1 MCVIA
6 ADHSESRCW
15 QQAMCQLGHSNHGGS
30 CDQPP
35 ACFKE
40 GAGRLWLPARLIC
53 IWNPNASTS
62 PGLHLMG
69 PHELR
74 EGTGPERAEGEAAPA
89 SVRALPCSRSPCA
102 IRLVHWAS
110 PLAMFFGRLQQG
122 LSPVVAWD
130 VSVKVKCCSPP
141 PNRSTTQ
148 QKLGRGRLGLLQAL
162 RLARP
167 RMPRGLHGNPCPPRP
182 QQADSH
188 HPPRPPRNYTP
199 QKALRGGP
207 PSQRAVR
214 LPLPSARAVTLRR
227 RTTTPSRLC
236 AAALPAAPRFASAP
250 VPGGS
255 FPLLAGGVPRSTGQG
270 RAAVVSPGLGQ
281 VREVPERR
289 RPLGPSVLCAAPQQ
303 RWRRPRGRG
312 GSCRPGSGCW
322 LWGVSRAKR
331 RPRSRAPPA
340 PALRAGRGAG
350 GRPAQG
356 TGPRP
361 LFGTGETASEDWA
374 QLRGGSGTG
383 AYGRW
388 REAGGAGWVQPEEGK
403 ARWRLYCCRE
413 RASAQL
419 DSCRGCSGVGWE
431 VPDPGDSVGSS
442 HQREGIE
449 RRGLEGLGISL
460 DGVILTLKRC
470 FLRVLDQRRHP

>member
-6 ADHSESRCW
+6 ADHSESQCW

-130 VSVKVKCCSPP
+130 VSVMVKCCSPP

-167 RMPRGLHGNPCPPRP
+167 RMPRGLHGNPCPPAPSRLTP
-182 QQADSH
+182 TIHRGLQETT
-188 HPPRPPRNYTP
+188 PPRRPC
-199 QKALRGGP
+199 GE
-207 PSQRAVR
+207 VR
-214 LPLPSARAVTLRR
+214 LPSGQCGSPSPPPEPWRSGAALRLPAGCARPRCRPLRGSHRLPCPAV
-227 RTTTPSRLC
+227 PSRSLQE
-236 AAALPAAPRFASAP
+236 ASLAPQGKG
-250 VPGGS
+250 V
-255 FPLLAGGVPRSTGQG
+255 PLLSLRDLARCVKSPSGG
-270 RAAVVSPGLGQ
+270 GL
-281 VREVPERR
+281 
-289 RPLGPSVLCAAPQQ
+289 
-303 RWRRPRGRG
+303 
-312 GSCRPGSGCW
+312 
-322 LWGVSRAKR
+322 
-331 RPRSRAPPA
+331 
-340 PALRAGRGAG
+340 
-350 GRPAQG
+350 
-356 TGPRP
+356 
-361 LFGTGETASEDWA
+361 
-374 QLRGGSGTG
+374 
-383 AYGRW
+383 
-388 REAGGAGWVQPEEGK
+388 
-403 ARWRLYCCRE
+403 
-413 RASAQL
+413 
-419 DSCRGCSGVGWE
+419 
-431 VPDPGDSVGSS
+431 
-442 HQREGIE
+442 
-449 RRGLEGLGISL
+449 
-460 DGVILTLKRC
+460 
-470 FLRVLDQRRHP
+470 

>member
-130 VSVKVKCCSPP
+130 VSVMVKCCSPP

-167 RMPRGLHGNPCPPRP
+167 RMPRGLHGNPCPPPPPAGWLPPSTAASKKLHPPEGLAGRSAFP
-182 QQADSH
+182 AGSAAPPPLRQSRDAPAPHYDSQQAVRGRVAGRSAVRIGSRARRFLPAPCRRRPSLH
-188 HPPRPPRNYTP
+188 RARACRCCLSGTWPGAWSPRAAEAFRS
-199 QKALRGGP
+199 QRALRG
-207 PSQRAVR
+207 A
-214 LPLPSARAVTLRR
+214 
-227 RTTTPSRLC
+227 TTKM
-236 AAALPAAPRFASAP
+236 AAA
-250 VPGGS
+250 
-255 FPLLAGGVPRSTGQG
+255 AGP
-270 RAAVVSPGLGQ
+270 
-281 VREVPERR
+281 
-289 RPLGPSVLCAAPQQ
+289 
-303 RWRRPRGRG
+303 WR
-312 GSCRPGSGCW
+312 
-322 LWGVSRAKR
+322 
-331 RPRSRAPPA
+331 
-340 PALRAGRGAG
+340 
-350 GRPAQG
+350 
-356 TGPRP
+356 
-361 LFGTGETASEDWA
+361 
-374 QLRGGSGTG
+374 
-383 AYGRW
+383 
-388 REAGGAGWVQPEEGK
+388 
-403 ARWRLYCCRE
+403 
-413 RASAQL
+413 
-419 DSCRGCSGVGWE
+419 
-431 VPDPGDSVGSS
+431 
-442 HQREGIE
+442 
-449 RRGLEGLGISL
+449 
-460 DGVILTLKRC
+460 
-470 FLRVLDQRRHP
+470 